1 MLKVSLISLLSRDSR
16 TPADDVRYSGRSYSA
31 SLKYRQA
38 CNSVIVAHKL
48 QFIQHHHY
56 LLVADGPNQNYVEVE
71 RDFSDLA
78 EKMEP
83 LVNDT
88 EAAKRIANNSVTT
101 FRERYLTPAAE
112 ACYWRSLFDG
122 YAGVWNGTVEQ
133 WSDRKDRE
141 RGLRYESFVLLES
154 VKMYEFEAAI
164 TEQWQA
170 IL

>member
-1 MLKVSLISLLSRDSR
+1 MLKVGSVFSLFPI
-16 TPADDVRYSGRSYSA
+16 PRYRNTTDNIYIYYLGRSYSA

-71 RDFSDLA
+71 RDFSDLS
-78 EKMEP
+78 EKMET
-83 LVNDT
+83 LVSNT

-122 YAGVWNGTVEQ
+122 YADVWNGTMEQ
-133 WSDRKDRE
+133 SEGQERG

-154 VKMYEFEAAI
+154 LKMYEFEARRFAR
-164 TEQWQA
+164 
-170 IL
+170 